1 MGPGDAAKLLNI
13 DRSTITRWTAHEFKR
28 YMTSGAQGGTG
39 KQRVV
44 TERDLR
50 VLHLIKMLKDTNTP
64 PEEIHATLQQM
75 ERVDW
80 EGLPDMPAAPRNMAN
95 VPVVPTAAADA
106 ALSAERKSLLREITF
121 LQDRIEQLE
130 QSLTSERVKT
140 VEKQEELLRE
150 LADLR
155 QRIGEQ
161 EVELKLY
168 RSGRLKPDSPSE

>member
-1 MGPGDAAKLLNI
+1 MGPGDAAKLLNV

-28 YMTSGAQGGTG
+28 YMTPGAQGGTG
-39 KQRVV
+39 KQRVM
-44 TERDLR
+44 TDRDLR
-50 VLHLIKMLKDTNTP
+50 VLHLIKILKDTNTP
-64 PEEIHATLQQM
+64 SEEIHATLQQM
-75 ERVDW
+75 ERVEW
-80 EGLPDMPAAPRNMAN
+80 EGLPDMPAAPHNMAT

-130 QSLTSERVKT
+130 ETLADERSKT
-140 VEKQEELLRE
+140 IGKQEELLRE

-161 EVELKLY
+161 EIELKFY
-168 RSGRLKPDSPSE
+168 RSGRLKPDNASE

>member
-95 VPVVPTAAADA
+95 VPVVRLRLLMRRFL
-106 ALSAERKSLLREITF
+106 LSVNLYFARSHF
-121 LQDRIEQLE
+121 YRIVLNNL
-130 QSLTSERVKT
+130 S
-140 VEKQEELLRE
+140 
-150 LADLR
+150 
-155 QRIGEQ
+155 
-161 EVELKLY
+161 
-168 RSGRLKPDSPSE
+168 SP